1 MPRYINQLAKKLLKD
16 HPGIPTLG
24 ISQEICESF
33 CSVIRKTLIKEG
45 TVYFEDIGKLYIK
58 RYDGDRKRRDPQTG
72 VLYKVA
78 PKNVVRFEATE
89 SLEKIVNTTR
99 KKED

>member
-1 MPRYINQLAKKLLKD
+1 MPRFQNQIAKKLLAD
-16 HPGIPTLG
+16 HPGIPDLRVA
-24 ISQEICESF
+24 QELTESF
-33 CSVIRKTLIKEG
+33 CTAIRKLLIKEG
-45 TVYFEDIGKLYIK
+45 TVYFEDFGKLFVK
-58 RYDGDRKRRDPQTG
+58 RYEGDRKRRDPQTG